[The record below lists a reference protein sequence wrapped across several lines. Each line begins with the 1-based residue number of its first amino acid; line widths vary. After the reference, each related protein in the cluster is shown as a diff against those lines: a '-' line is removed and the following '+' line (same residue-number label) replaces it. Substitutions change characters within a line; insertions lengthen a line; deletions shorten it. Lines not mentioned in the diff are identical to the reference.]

1 MAPVGDR
8 GDRSVM
14 RDELLR
20 QLVGLAPLVLLVLAT
35 NPRVRLWWSLKA
47 AQWFGPEAGAGEA
60 DRAAVRQLRRD
71 LSLIANSDLR
81 GIPDELDLE
90 RWGQTP

>member
-1 MAPVGDR
+1 MAPVGDS
-8 GDRSVM
+8 DRSVL
-14 RDELLR
+14 RDELTR
-20 QLVGLAPLVLLVLAT
+20 QAVALAPLLLLVLAT

-47 AQWFGPEAGAGEA
+47 AQWFGPEPDGREA

-71 LSLIANSDLR
+71 LSLIANADLR

-90 RWGQTP
+90 RWGETP